1 MYGASYNFDMA
12 MPEPGVLRL
21 GNYTC
26 ASSMPTAFNTTFLE
40 AGAGKELLDALAGQT
55 FEMDWFGTFSS
66 TSGEK
71 IPIIYWQCKSNP
83 SLVIVGY
90 PEVDR

>member
-1 MYGASYNFDMA
+1 
-12 MPEPGVLRL
+12 
-21 GNYTC
+21 
-26 ASSMPTAFNTTFLE
+26 LE

-55 FEMDWFGTFSS
+55 FEMDWFGTLSS

-71 IPIIYWQCKSNP
+71 IPLIYWECKSNP